1 MTPLVTILFDGN
13 DPEKLFLPLIKKLS
27 KNSIAITNI
36 PSFDFE
42 TENGIHVSPSLN
54 ILLKTLG
61 PRSKRLRH
69 SHKLISVFRNFDFA
83 TTNLPDFDLAIS
95 FLLTIWLR
103 NELPLLDLYSR
114 LATSLNISYR
124 IMPLFDPLPHL
135 VVKTESGS
143 KVTPLQLI
151 NGKNLEDLKGF
162 TYGKLDKAKI
172 VEETKKTLENSDIV
186 LLFQVSPIT
195 IYFLKSIGSLKKVLE
210 NYKGTIIYLL
220 PQEIRDID
228 KKILALMGYSE
239 DLQGLIRMA
248 HEQVDAIIFDEK
260 NQDLITELSD
270 IKVTFYPAP
279 YEFETREGM
288 KNFIYNVLKVLK

>member
-1 MTPLVTILFDGN
+1 
-13 DPEKLFLPLIKKLS
+13 
-27 KNSIAITNI
+27 
-36 PSFDFE
+36 
-42 TENGIHVSPSLN
+42 
-54 ILLKTLG
+54 
-61 PRSKRLRH
+61 
-69 SHKLISVFRNFDFA
+69 
-83 TTNLPDFDLAIS
+83 
-95 FLLTIWLR
+95 
-103 NELPLLDLYSR
+103 
-114 LATSLNISYR
+114 
-124 IMPLFDPLPHL
+124 MPLFDPLPHL

-172 VEETKKTLENSDIV
+172 VEETKKTLENSDVV

-195 IYFLKSIGSLKKVLE
+195 IYFLKSIGSLKKILE

-228 KKILALMGYSE
+228 KRILALMGYSE

-279 YEFETREGM
+279 YEFETREGI
-288 KNFIYNVLKVLK
+288 KNFIDNVLKVLK